1 MMGRR
6 RRLELAKGRHR
17 YIFRYREGQEG
28 AVLSALVE
36 LADRADC
43 DFDWFD
49 AALLGHQL
57 GAAEESEAKP
67 VAH

>member
-1 MMGRR
+1 MIGRACC
-6 RRLELAKGRHR
+6 LELEKGRHR
-17 YIFRYREGQEG
+17 YIFRYRQGQEG
-28 AVLSALVE
+28 LVLSALVE

-57 GAAEESEAKP
+57 GAAEESEAKL
-67 VAH
+67 AAR